1 MIIAILEVIGKMGE
15 NKHWKEYSKQGDP
28 IMVLKTVS
36 EYAEG
41 RRKSKP
47 GQRLYD
53 RPITE

>member
-1 MIIAILEVIGKMGE
+1 MA
-15 NKHWKEYSKQGDP
+15 
-28 IMVLKTVS
+28 LKTVS